1 MMCHKSLLIS
11 ALTQFIEIHISG
23 NDGLKDL
30 HSILYE
36 HDWQIQILK
45 KLRYLDI
52 PITLESI
59 FRLSNS
65 LIASSTSTSLS
76 AKTIPIPQLK
86 VDNISF

>member
-1 MMCHKSLLIS
+1 IASNYFDFDKEAFIDELLNNYNDRI
-11 ALTQFIEIHISG
+11 IEIHISG

-52 PITLESI
+52 PITLESRNI
-59 FRLSNS
+59 EINQIGEQIS
-65 LIASSTSTSLS
+65 LIEAY
-76 AKTIPIPQLK
+76 I
-86 VDNISF
+86 